1 VVVACASDDSSESS
15 PASSTEAV
23 ATEPQGTEPPPT
35 DPPRTEP
42 AATEPPTT
50 EATTATAAPEPTGT
64 PAVAAANPHATD
76 AAMAVLEVGGAAV
89 DAAAAIQTVVGL
101 VEPQSPG
108 IGGGAFM
115 LHYDGDTGTITSYDG
130 REEAPSGADPAMF
143 LDVSGAPIGFIDA
156 TGSGRAVGTPGAVA
170 MLAAAH
176 DREGALPWAD
186 LFSPAIDLASAGFT
200 VSARMA
206 GSLGSAEAFGE
217 SDDFLALYASP
228 AGGLL
233 TEGETFTNPAYADTL
248 VPVTDDGAP
257 VANAVAPGKRPRS
270 SMAPMLVLDE
280 DGEVRLAVGGP
291 GGSNIIAY
299 VAKTI
304 VRISDWRLRGADAI
318 GLPNIVGR
326 SAPSVSRGLARSRSW
341 SRGSPHSATRSM

>member
-1 VVVACASDDSSESS
+1 MTAGKRPRAAPTRRC
-15 PASSTEAV
+15 SSTCLALRSGSS
-23 ATEPQGTEPPPT
+23 TPP
-35 DPPRTEP
+35 
-42 AATEPPTT
+42 
-50 EATTATAAPEPTGT
+50 
-64 PAVAAANPHATD
+64 
-76 AAMAVLEVGGAAV
+76 
-89 DAAAAIQTVVGL
+89 
-101 VEPQSPG
+101 
-108 IGGGAFM
+108 
-115 LHYDGDTGTITSYDG
+115 
-130 REEAPSGADPAMF
+130 
-143 LDVSGAPIGFIDA
+143 
-156 TGSGRAVGTPGAVA
+156 GRAERSG
-170 MLAAAH
+170 H
-176 DREGALPWAD
+176 
-186 LFSPAIDLASAGFT
+186 PARS
-200 VSARMA
+200 

-233 TEGETFTNPAYADTL
+233 TEGETFTNPADADTL

-280 DGEVRLAVGGP
+280 DGEVRLAVGSP

-326 SAPSVSRGLARSRSW
+326 SGAVGVEGPRTIEELVAGLTALGHEINVNSSE
-341 SRGSPHSATRSM
+341 GSGIHLLEFGPDGTVTGAADPRREGTVAVGAG